1 MVKKFKKQYILP
13 WFHFLN
19 LKQQGLLKGG
29 ELLYIWFFLPSIFGQ
44 KKTSFIFNLQI
55 KPDFRNAQKCLKY
68 FVYKRKK
75 LQTFLKQQVESTWI
89 LRAFSGRVVY
99 NRLTL
104 QTRKVVLG
112 YKLKKVF
119 VKGFFHL
126 GATNVVSCFN
136 IKNSSKNFRHKS
148 LQYLLERLKK
158 KMHRLYPIRKMH
170 RKKRSR

>member
-1 MVKKFKKQYILP
+1 MVKKFKKQYMIP

-68 FVYKRKK
+68 FIYKRKK

-89 LRAFSGRVVY
+89 LRAFSGRVIY